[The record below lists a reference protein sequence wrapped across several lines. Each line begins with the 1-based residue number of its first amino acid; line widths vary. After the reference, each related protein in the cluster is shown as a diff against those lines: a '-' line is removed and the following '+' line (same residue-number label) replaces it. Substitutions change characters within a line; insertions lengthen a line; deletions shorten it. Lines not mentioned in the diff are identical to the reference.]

1 MKLIYQG
8 VDIYPEVSINS
19 CIHEIYAEKRSDTL
33 KIRFN
38 DTKGLWNKWNPMQG
52 DVIEVVEGPARTG
65 KMFVTSIKP
74 ENGLYTL
81 RAMSMPLSGE
91 VVKNRSW
98 EAVRFLQLGEQIA
111 QEHGLTFKSYGVTD
125 QVYPYLSQNSQTD
138 FEFLQ
143 TRCML
148 EGCALVIYDG
158 NLIIYDELYLESQP
172 PAGEIYVGPDGVFE
186 YQDNSAM
193 SYGSAEVV
201 SGGFKGKFTVAGNTS
216 RILRPR
222 EPLKVTSDAE
232 ATRYAKALLRMANK
246 YSYTGWIEDNL
257 QLKYAAASVVR
268 ITTERQDL
276 WNGPVFITHIRHDY
290 VARKSKIFFRKP
302 LEGY

>member
-19 CIHEIYAEKRSDTL
+19 CIHEMYAEQRSDSI

-38 DTKGLWNKWNPMQG
+38 DTKGLWNRWKPMQG
-52 DVIEVVEGPARTG
+52 DIVEVEDGVAKTG
-65 KMFVTSIKP
+65 KMFITSIKP

-81 RAMSMPLSGE
+81 RAMAMPLSGE
-91 VVKNRSW
+91 VIKNRSW
-98 EAVRFLQLGEQIA
+98 EAVRLLQLGAQIA
-111 QEHGLTFKSYGVTD
+111 QEHGLTFKQYGVTD

-148 EGCALVIYDG
+148 EGCAIVIYDG
-158 NLIIYDELYLESQP
+158 NLIVYSEQYLENQP
-172 PAGEIYVGPDGVFE
+172 PAGEIYIGPDGVFE
-186 YQDNSAM
+186 YEDNTAR
-193 SYGSAEVV
+193 SYGSAEVE
-201 SGGFKGKFTVAGNTS
+201 SGGFKGKFAAEGNTS
-216 RILRPR
+216 RIIRPR

-232 ATRYAKALLRMANK
+232 ATRYARALLRMANK
-246 YSYTGWIEDNL
+246 NSYTGWIEDNL
-257 QLKYAAASVVR
+257 LPEYAAASMVQ
-268 ITTERQDL
+268 ITTDRQGL
-276 WNGPVFITHIRHDY
+276 WNGPVFITRIRHDY
-290 VARKSKIFFRKP
+290 VARKSKIFFRRP

>member
-19 CIHEIYAEKRSDTL
+19 CIHEMYAEKRSDTL

-38 DTKGLWNKWNPMQG
+38 DTKGLWDRWNPMQG

-65 KMFVTSIKP
+65 KMFVTSIRP

-98 EAVRFLQLGEQIA
+98 EAVRLLQLGAQIA
-111 QEHGLTFKSYGVTD
+111 QEHGLTFKQYGVTD

-143 TRCML
+143 NRCML
-148 EGCALVIYDG
+148 EGCAIVIYDG
-158 NLIIYDELYLESQP
+158 NLIIYDEQHLENQP
-172 PAGEIYVGPDGVFE
+172 PTGEIYVGPDGVFE
-186 YQDNSAM
+186 YQDNTAR
-193 SYGSAEVV
+193 SYGSAEVK
-201 SGGFKGKFTVAGNTS
+201 SGGFKGRFVAKGNAS
-216 RILRPR
+216 RIIRPR

-232 ATRYAKALLRMANK
+232 ATRYARALLRMANK
-246 YSYTGWIEDNL
+246 DSYTGWIEENIL
-257 QLKYAAASVVR
+257 LEYAAASVVQ
-268 ITTERQDL
+268 INTDRQGL
-276 WNGPVFITHIRHDY
+276 WNGPVFITRIRHDY
-290 VARKSKIFFRKP
+290 VTRKSKVFFRRP

>member
-19 CIHEIYAEKRSDTL
+19 CIHEMYAEKRSDTL

-38 DTKGLWNKWNPMQG
+38 DTKGLWDRWNPMQG
-52 DVIEVVEGPARTG
+52 DIIEVEDGPARTG
-65 KMFVTSIKP
+65 KMYVTSIRP

-98 EAVRFLQLGEQIA
+98 EAVRLLQLGAQIA
-111 QEHGLTFKSYGVTD
+111 QEHGLTFKQYGVTD

-143 TRCML
+143 NRCML
-148 EGCALVIYDG
+148 EGCAIVIYDG
-158 NLIIYDELYLESQP
+158 NLIIYDEQHLENQP

-186 YQDNSAM
+186 YQDNTAR
-193 SYGSAEVV
+193 SYGSAEVE
-201 SGGFKGKFTVAGNTS
+201 SGGFKGRFVAKGNAS
-216 RILRPR
+216 RIIRPR

-232 ATRYAKALLRMANK
+232 ATRYARALLRMANK
-246 YSYTGWIEDNL
+246 DSYTGWIEENIL
-257 QLKYAAASVVR
+257 LEYAAASVVQ
-268 ITTERQDL
+268 INTDRQGL
-276 WNGPVFITHIRHDY
+276 WNGPVFITRIRHDY
-290 VARKSKIFFRKP
+290 VARKSKVFFRRP